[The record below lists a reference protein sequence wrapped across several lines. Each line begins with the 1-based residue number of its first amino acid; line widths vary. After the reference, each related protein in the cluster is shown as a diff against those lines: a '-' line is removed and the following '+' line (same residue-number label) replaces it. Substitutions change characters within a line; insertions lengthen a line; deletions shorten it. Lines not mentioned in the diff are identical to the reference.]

1 MKFLKERMNDYMKSF
16 DMHFKN
22 DMLNL
27 AMFDLEQYVQLY
39 LKQKLYD
46 LVGEFPK
53 THSIRKLLR
62 EIGKIKNREKEVE
75 DFIARNSIYISDL
88 ELAYIASRYMDKEY
102 SKEEVLEIKKFLH
115 KLKNFIEEL

>member
-1 MKFLKERMNDYMKSF
+1 MKFLKKRMNDYMKSF

-75 DFIARNSIYISDL
+75 DFIAKNSIYISDL

>member
-75 DFIARNSIYISDL
+75 DFIAKNSIYISDL